1 MSNGQPYR
9 MHMHGQTLS
18 PKNIKN
24 PSDLHL
30 PGTLDM
36 MNGAANVYPGGIGSI
51 APNSVQNATSIRNH
65 GN

>member
-1 MSNGQPYR
+1 
-9 MHMHGQTLS
+9 
-18 PKNIKN
+18 
-24 PSDLHL
+24 
-30 PGTLDM
+30 M